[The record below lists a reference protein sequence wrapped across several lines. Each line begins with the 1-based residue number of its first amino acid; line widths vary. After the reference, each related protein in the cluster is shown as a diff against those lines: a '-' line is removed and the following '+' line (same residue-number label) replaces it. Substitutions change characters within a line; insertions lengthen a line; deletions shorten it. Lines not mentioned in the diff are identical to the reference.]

1 MNATSARPSVPDAS
15 RSRAIRLIRS
25 ACPSLL
31 LAIAAA
37 NLAWWWA
44 VATQRT
50 AVDFL
55 VPAAPSTSV
64 CFLFLA
70 AALGLRIWLPNRN
83 WARSV
88 SWSLVGLVA
97 IAASHVMLAAYKGE
111 HPFWEH
117 WFGPVDLIV
126 KGFPI
131 AHMVAYTAVL
141 LLVSIFGFATLFM
154 PRLARS
160 WLVNVGIAATSL
172 GTVIAIG
179 LTISYA
185 SGDQLVSGGGSAI
198 FSPSTAVEFLLFNT
212 GLLVSSECIRW
223 LRRWLFGA
231 TGESDRLSRD
241 ERLVLTSVVV
251 TGLIMIVAGMT
262 LLHVQARRQREKVL
276 SELLALT
283 KLKVEQITAWRR
295 ERLGDARTIT
305 GVPGLPDV
313 MHAVVAGSATK
324 ATQVELADW
333 FKRLELDYGY
343 ATVMLLDGAL
353 DPVLSEPVGAVVP
366 AGARRFPLSYFR
378 GNPDVVELPPYVDR
392 ARELHW
398 DLLLPLQS
406 HTESNPFGALLLQTT
421 PERLLL
427 PLVRSLPTTITTGQ
441 SVLWFRDDERLIS
454 LGGYR
459 AQPHTDATELQPF
472 GIVRLVSDQNPQ
484 SLLFRAV
491 NRQPAEGEGVDYR
504 GVAVIGVARAVPD
517 SSWFLVSQVD
527 AQEVYAPLRRA
538 AVAGTGGVMGLLLL
552 TGVVAGGLWRQRQKN
567 LLAAHLAV
575 ELEQKRTAARLG
587 MVMQEARDVIL
598 VLDESLRIIEANEQ
612 ALAVYGWSREELLGM
627 PVRDL
632 RAAEATS
639 DFTHVSQSVTAGTG
653 ATFETEHRRKDGST
667 LPVEVS
673 ARMVEGDGQKQVLS
687 IIRDITERRRAEAEL
702 RASEERYRLIAENT
716 SDVIWLYDF
725 AQDGFT
731 YVSASSSS
739 LLGYAPEA
747 LVGTKLTS
755 TLTDES
761 AAKAGELLRDLLAEI
776 RPGAPAH
783 HIVVELDQRR
793 KDGSTVPTE
802 VVASVMPDPAGGARH
817 ILGITRDITERRR
830 AREALEKFNTQL
842 EQRVEQRTSEIQALL
857 DAIPDT
863 VLLCDE
869 QGAVVFAHSIRYPG
883 IAGLVTGEA
892 VADRRPELD
901 VAIREIVRDMHALSL
916 GGSQTVVKEYE
927 RPLEAGK
934 TAWLEARAAPMPQ
947 GRVLV
952 FLREISERK
961 RHELGVLANLA
972 RERQLSEMKS
982 QFISVASHEFRT
994 PLAAAVGTLEL
1005 IERHAAK
1012 LTEAKRT
1019 ELISRIQRSLGRLTE
1034 IMDDVLQLSRAD
1046 SGRVKATR
1054 INADLVRLAQD
1065 ILREVESGDGQKH
1078 RFVFESGAGV
1088 GTVPV
1093 DTKLTNHILSNLV
1106 GNAVRY
1112 SPAGT
1117 TVTVKLR
1124 IDETAFTFLVIDEG
1138 IGIPEAE
1145 REHVFEPFAR
1155 GSNVGQISGTGLGLN
1170 IVKRYTELMGGTI
1183 ELLPAE
1189 RGTTFSVRIPL
1200 TQPSA

>member
-305 GVPGLPDV
+305 GVPGLADV

-916 GGSQTVVKEYE
+916 GGRQTVVKEYE

-1019 ELISRIQRSLGRLTE
+1019 ELIGRIQRSLGRLTE

>member
-1 MNATSARPSVPDAS
+1 MNAMSARPSVPDAS

-31 LAIAAA
+31 LAIAVA

-70 AALGLRIWLPNRN
+70 SALGLRIWLPNRN

-131 AHMVAYTAVL
+131 AHMVAYTAAL
-141 LLVSIFGFATLFM
+141 LLVSSFGFATLFAQ
-154 PRLARS
+154 RLARS
-160 WLVNVGIAATSL
+160 WLVNLGIVATSL

-185 SGDQLVSGGGSAI
+185 SGDQMVSGGGSAI
-198 FSPSTAVEFLLFNT
+198 FSPSTAIEFLLFNT

-231 TGESDRLSRD
+231 TGETDRLSRD
-241 ERLVLTSVVV
+241 ERLVLISVVV
-251 TGLIMIVAGMT
+251 TGLIMIVGGMT
-262 LLHVQARRQREKVL
+262 LLHLQARRQREKVL

-283 KLKVEQITAWRR
+283 NLKVEQITAWRR
-295 ERLGDARTIT
+295 ERLGDARTIA

-313 MHAVVAGSATK
+313 MHAVIAGSATK
-324 ATQVELADW
+324 ATRVELADW
-333 FKRLELDYGY
+333 FERLELDYGY

-353 DPVLSEPVGAVVP
+353 NPVLSEPGGAVVP
-366 AGARRFPLSYFR
+366 AGACRFPLSYFR

-392 ARELHW
+392 AGELHW

-406 HTESNPFGALLLQTT
+406 HSDSDPFGAVLLQTT

-441 SVLWFRDDERLIS
+441 SVLWFRDDDRLIS

-459 AQPHTDATELQPF
+459 AQPYTDATELQPF
-472 GIVRLVSDQNPQ
+472 GIVRLLSDQNPQ

-491 NRQPAEGEGVDYR
+491 NGQPAEGEGVDHQ
-504 GVAVIGVARAVPD
+504 GVAVIGVARSVPD
-517 SSWFLVSQVD
+517 SSWFLVSQID

-538 AVAGTGGVMGLLLL
+538 AVAGAGGVMGLLLL
-552 TGVVAGGLWRQRQKN
+552 TGIVAGGLWRQRQKN
-567 LLAAHLAV
+567 LLAAHLAA

-612 ALAVYGWSREELLGM
+612 APVVYGWSREELLGM

-632 RAAEATS
+632 RATESTG

-667 LPVEVS
+667 FPVEVS
-673 ARMVEGDGQKQVLS
+673 ARLVEGDGRKQILS

-725 AQDGFT
+725 ALDGFT

-739 LLGYAPEA
+739 LLGYAPDE

-755 TLTDES
+755 TLTNES
-761 AAKAGELLRDLLAEI
+761 AAKAGELLHDLLAEI
-776 RPGAPAH
+776 RPGAAAH
-783 HIVVELDQRR
+783 HTVVELDQRR
-793 KDGSTVPTE
+793 KDGSIVPTE

-869 QGAVVFAHSIRYPG
+869 QGAVVFAHSISYPG
-883 IAGLVTGEA
+883 IAGLVKGEA
-892 VADRRPELD
+892 AAARRPELD
-901 VAIREIVRDMHALSL
+901 AAIREIVRDMHALAPR
-916 GGSQTVVKEYE
+916 GSQTVVKEYE

-972 RERQLSEMKS
+972 REQQLSEMKS

-1019 ELISRIQRSLGRLTE
+1019 ELISRIQRSLSRLTE

-1065 ILREVESGDGQKH
+1065 IVREVESGDGQKH
-1078 RFVFESGAGV
+1078 RFVFESDAGT

-1124 IDETAFTFLVIDEG
+1124 IDEAAFTFLVIDEG

-1145 REHVFEPFAR
+1145 REHIFEPFAR

-1200 TQPSA
+1200 TQPTA

>member
-37 NLAWWWA
+37 NLVWWWA

-366 AGARRFPLSYFR
+366 AGARRFPLSYFG

-1078 RFVFESGAGV
+1078 RFIFESGAGV